1 MHKTTLKLVFT
12 NPLYL
17 IISISIFVIMLG
29 FLLYARGLLFFQPY
43 FAFQLPEDMILS
55 FVLIVIVAGLMGFV
69 SSITIYQILMQKAR
83 TKYAGT
89 GVLGSLVGI
98 GTSACTSCTQIGF
111 TIISMLGATGASALS
126 FMSHY
131 EIPLR
136 IISIV
141 MLTMSYFLIA
151 KSIAAKCKIE
161 QS

>member
-1 MHKTTLKLVFT
+1 MHKTILKLVFT

-29 FLLYARGLLFFQPY
+29 FLLYARGLLFFQRY
-43 FAFQLPEDMILS
+43 FAFQLPEDLILS
-55 FVLIVIVAGLMGFV
+55 FVLIVIVSGLMGFV
-69 SSITIYQILMQKAR
+69 SSLTIYQILMQKA

-98 GTSACTSCTQIGF
+98 GTSACTSCTQIEF

-136 IISIV
+136 IISIA
-141 MLTMSYFLIA
+141 MLILSYFLIT